1 MVSIPQPCVVDAN
14 VLIDLY
20 LSELLQELFH
30 LSLDLV
36 APPDVVIAELLQPDA
51 EEVLTYG
58 LRQEGLSGQQVEEVA
73 SLRAQ
78 YRRLSASDLSAFVLA
93 RSLNGTLL
101 TNEGPLR
108 RLAQQEGLPVRGTLW
123 LLDRMVESD
132 VILPGRAAEALKRM
146 LSCGSRFPRAECKK
160 RFQWWK

>member
-14 VLIDLY
+14 VLIDLH
-20 LSELLQELFH
+20 LSELLRELFN
-30 LSLDLV
+30 LSLELV
-36 APPDVVIAELLQPDA
+36 APDVVIAELLQPDA
-51 EEVLTYG
+51 EEVLSYG
-58 LRQEGLSGQQVEEVA
+58 LRQAELSGQQVEEVA

-108 RLAQQEGLPVRGTLW
+108 RLAQQEELPVHGTLW

-132 VILPGRAAEALKRM
+132 VVPPGRAAEALKRM
-146 LSCGSRFPRAECKK
+146 LSCGSRLPRAECKK
-160 RFQWWK
+160 CFQRWK

>member
-20 LSELLQELFH
+20 LSELLRELFN

-36 APPDVVIAELLQPDA
+36 APDVVITELLQPDA
-51 EEVLTYG
+51 EEVLAYG
-58 LRQEGLSGQQVEEVA
+58 LRQAELSGQQVEEVA
-73 SLRAQ
+73 SLRSQ

-101 TNEGPLR
+101 TNEGSLR
-108 RLAQQEGLPVRGTLW
+108 RLAQQEELPVHGTLW
-123 LLDRMVESD
+123 LLDRMVEAD
-132 VILPGRAAEALKRM
+132 VILPGRAAEALERM

-160 RFQWWK
+160 RFQRWK

>member
-20 LSELLQELFH
+20 LSELLRELFH
-30 LSLDLV
+30 LPLDLV
-36 APPDVVIAELLQPDA
+36 APDVVIAELLQPDA
-51 EEVLTYG
+51 KEVLAYG
-58 LRQEGLSGQQVEEVA
+58 LRQAELSGQQVEEVA
-73 SLRAQ
+73 FLRAQ

-93 RSLNGTLL
+93 RSLNGMLL

-108 RLAQQEGLPVRGTLW
+108 KLAQQEGLPVHGTLW
-123 LLDRMVESD
+123 LLDWMVESD
-132 VILPGRAAEALKRM
+132 VIPPGQAAEALKRM

-160 RFQWWK
+160 RFQGWE